1 MLYVGL
7 TEDHRE
13 SATMFAD
20 VVGAQVISQLRGS
33 SSVAQTVVTNKSGVL
48 LLLFLDGLLVLLNRF
63 C

>member
-1 MLYVGL
+1 MLYIGL

-33 SSVAQTVVTNKSGVL
+33 SSGVQTAATNKSGTCVAMIIISSL
-48 LLLFLDGLLVLLNRF
+48 
-63 C
+63 